1 MGKISIGARRC
12 PKSVIGNARV
22 GQGARPNPSVLKPRS
37 IDEPSWPAL
46 EAGRHLSLNAL
57 WKEAID
63 HGLPLWRQ
71 YPAELLPMRQSWEGT
86 RTLAR
91 ILFHGG
97 GVRTAHGMTTIPPQS
112 ASQKQKCQCSQE
124 QRDEVE

>member
-1 MGKISIGARRC
+1 MGTISTGARQC
-12 PKSVIGNARV
+12 PRSVIGNARV
-22 GQGARPNPSVLKPRS
+22 GQGARPNPIVLKPRS

-46 EAGRHLSLNAL
+46 EAGRHLSLTAL
-57 WKEAID
+57 WNGAID

-71 YPAELLPMRQSWEGT
+71 YPAELLPMCQSWQEA

-97 GVRTAHGMTTIPPQS
+97 GVRTAHGRTTIPPQS
-112 ASQKQKCQCSQE
+112 ASQKQKYQCSQE